1 MICIGIIAPQ
11 SQKNFGAQQKHLWIL
26 NGAIEE
32 KYAGQNV
39 IKSFNREQKT
49 IDDFEKENEALY
61 QASWRAQMASGIMM
75 PIMSFISNLTYV
87 CVAIVGGI
95 QVTSGQISLGN
106 VQAMLQYT
114 TNFSQPISQL
124 ANLANTIQLTIASS

>member
-1 MICIGIIAPQ
+1 
-11 SQKNFGAQQKHLWIL
+11 
-26 NGAIEE
+26 
-32 KYAGQNV
+32 
-39 IKSFNREQKT
+39 
-49 IDDFEKENEALY
+49 
-61 QASWRAQMASGIMM
+61 MASGIMM

-124 ANLANTIQLTIASS
+124 ANLANTIQLTITSAERVLRRLG